1 MFELLLGHLAG
12 DYLLQNE
19 WMAQNKSKN
28 TLTGWLSALVHCIIY
43 TLAICLFMQDFS
55 LLWIGVVFLTHFPID
70 KFSLAEHYMH
80 LIKGKGMRDYVR
92 KDNHQGISAR
102 GKGSVNEDGVIHEYE
117 LLGFETVRQLP
128 LNRMD
133 ALEGGFSAVIYTIT
147 DNAMHLI
154 LMWGAYQII
163 Y

>member
-1 MFELLLGHLAG
+1 MFEMLLGHLAG

-19 WMAQNKSKN
+19 WMTLNKSKN
-28 TLTGWLSALVHCIIY
+28 TWIGWLAAFVHCIIY
-43 TLAICLFMQDFS
+43 TLAVCLFMQNFQPI
-55 LLWIGVVFLTHFPID
+55 WMVVVFLTHFPID

-80 LIKGKGMRDYVR
+80 FIKGKGMRDYVR
-92 KDNHQGISAR
+92 KDNPHPMKAIVTKRDVDAR
-102 GKGSVNEDGVIHEYE
+102 A
-117 LLGFETVRQLP
+117 P
-128 LNRMD
+128 LNRYD
-133 ALEGGFSAVIYTIT
+133 ILEGGFTALVYTVT

>member
-19 WMAQNKSKN
+19 WMAMNKSKN
-28 TLTGWLSALVHCIIY
+28 TRIGWLAAFIHCVLY
-43 TLAICLFMQDFS
+43 TLAICLFMQNFEPI
-55 LLWIGVVFLTHFPID
+55 WVVVVFLTHFPID
-70 KFSLAEHYMH
+70 KFSLAEYYMH
-80 LIKGKGMRDYVR
+80 FLKGKGLKDYVK
-92 KDNHQGISAR
+92 KDQYF
-102 GKGSVNEDGVIHEYE
+102 DGLVYVPKPE
-117 LLGFETVRQLP
+117 RQS

-133 ALEGGFSAVIYTIT
+133 ALEGGFSAFIYAVT